1 MNFLVFLFCDNKL
14 LWMLES
20 QILFGI
26 KVKNGKQ
33 GKFSALKC
41 IHIHESKLRY
51 QCGHYQK

>member
-41 IHIHESKLRY
+41 PHIHESKLRY